1 MAIKD
6 DRGFWIS
13 SKGEAVHPDNVR
25 VADKIKDEMI
35 ENLGNAAM
43 LLSDEISAFKKKSN
57 SQVEDY
63 FAILLQDYNIDA
75 KSKSVKGNI
84 TLENFS
90 STFKVTLS
98 VSESL
103 QFDERIQVAKS
114 LVDEFLIDETKGA
127 SPTIQTLI
135 TKAFEVDKK
144 GNIDAKKIF
153 ALKQYDIQDERW
165 NKAMNIIDESK
176 KVAFTR
182 SYIRFYK
189 RQSTDQEWT
198 LIPLDIAGVE

>member
-1 MAIKD
+1 MANKD
-6 DRGFWIS
+6 GRGFWING
-13 SKGEAVHPDNVR
+13 KGDTFHPDNVR
-25 VADKIKDEMI
+25 VVDKIKDEMV
-35 ENLGNAAM
+35 ERLGNAALQM
-43 LLSDEISAFKKKSN
+43 SNAITAFKKDSN
-57 SQVEDY
+57 GEVNDY
-63 FAILLQDYNIDA
+63 FALLLQDYGVDA

-84 TLENFS
+84 ALENFS
-90 STFKVTLS
+90 STFKVELS
-98 VSESL
+98 VSENL

-165 NKAMNIIDESK
+165 NKAMSIIDESK

-182 SYIRFYK
+182 SYIRFYM
-189 RQSTDQEWT
+189 RESTDQKWAI
-198 LIPLDIAGVE
+198 IPIDIAAV

>member
-1 MAIKD
+1 MANKD
-6 DRGFWIS
+6 ERGFWING
-13 SKGEAVHPDNVR
+13 KGETYHPDNVR
-25 VADKIKDEMI
+25 VVDKIKDDMVER
-35 ENLGNAAM
+35 LGNTALQMSTAIA
-43 LLSDEISAFKKKSN
+43 DFKKNSN
-57 SQVEDY
+57 DEVNDY
-63 FAILLQDYNIDA
+63 FALLLQDYGVDA

-84 TLENFS
+84 SLENFS
-90 STFKVTLS
+90 STFKVELS
-98 VSESL
+98 VSENL

-165 NKAMNIIDESK
+165 NKAMSIIDESK

-182 SYIRFYK
+182 SYIRFYT
-189 RQSTDQEWT
+189 RESTDQKWV
-198 LIPLDIAGVE
+198 LIPLDIAAV

>member
-6 DRGFWIS
+6 GRGFWVS
-13 SKGEAVHPDNVR
+13 GKGEAVHPDNVR
-25 VADKIKDEMI
+25 VVDKIKDEMI
-35 ENLGNAAM
+35 ENIINAAINI
-43 LLSDEISAFKKKSN
+43 SDQISAFKKKSN

-75 KSKSVKGNI
+75 KSKSIKGNI

-90 STFKVTLS
+90 STLKVELS
-98 VSESL
+98 VSDKL

-127 SPTIQTLI
+127 TPTIQTLI
-135 TKAFEVDKK
+135 MKAFEVDKK
-144 GNIDAKKIF
+144 GNIDANKIF

-165 NKAMNIIDESK
+165 NKAMSIIDESK

-182 SYIRFYK
+182 SYIRFYG
-189 RQSTDQEWT
+189 R
-198 LIPLDIAGVE
+198 